1 MPFGVWLAFASQQ
14 PNQNQRKKYM
24 KNQITLPVAELKEA
38 LPGLTKVIG
47 KSRTLPVLQAIR
59 INRNPEGI
67 VTLSATDLDSHVTY
81 TAKTTQ
87 PGSPADV
94 LVPVDQLAKATKCS
108 SPKEEIGFVSEGK
121 DKVKLRYNIAGN
133 VVEQTITTL
142 PAGEFPPAPQV
153 KQPGVQL
160 DPQFGQALKQAL
172 ACCSEDASRYVLRGA
187 CLDVSDKKFHYV
199 VGTDGRSLFSA
210 NSFCFT
216 LEKSVIIPDSKFLDW
231 SDFLDEQPTHLS
243 VQPGEE
249 AQEAKDG
256 QPAKEGKPAYVKL
269 ESPRWSFVTKEIDGT
284 FPNWR
289 QCVPTTNSKW
299 TQVVLSEEAVKQLIQ
314 VIPNLPGGDSS
325 NATIRLRVDRYLTIE
340 GQSKDGGEWT
350 SVPVQTVNVTGD
362 AVSIALNRH
371 YLLKGLRFGLNKL
384 EIEDSLSPLVISNG
398 GKKMVIMPVR
408 MDDGKIQV
416 SPAPVSASEP
426 ATESPTSTPT
436 EQTQP
441 PTPSEAPTEERTD
454 MPRTA
459 RATTPEAMTTFE
471 PVETH
476 ANNNGNGSGNG
487 SAVKSLVDHVEQI
500 KESLKGVIRDLNNM
514 IDIVKL
520 AEKER
525 KSSEKE
531 IEAIRSKLRQ
541 IQSVAI

>member
-1 MPFGVWLAFASQQ
+1 
-14 PNQNQRKKYM
+14 M
-24 KNQITLPVAELKEA
+24 KSQITIPVAELKEA

-47 KSRTLPVLQAIR
+47 KSRTLPVLQTVR
-59 INRNPEGI
+59 INRNLEGI
-67 VTLSATDLDSHVTY
+67 VTLHATDLDSFVTY
-81 TAKTTQ
+81 TAKDVQ
-87 PGSPADV
+87 QGSPTQV

-108 SPKEEIGFVSEGK
+108 SPKEDIGFVPEGK

-133 VVEQTITTL
+133 VVEQTISTC
-142 PAGEFPPAPQV
+142 AVDEFPPAPQV
-153 KQPGVQL
+153 KQPGIQL
-160 DPQFGQALKQAL
+160 EPQFGQALKQAL

-231 SDFLDEQPTHLS
+231 SDFLDEQPASLS
-243 VQPGEE
+243 VEPGQE

-256 QPAKEGKPAYVKL
+256 QPAKEGTPGHVKL
-269 ESPRWSFVTKEIDGT
+269 ESPRWTFVTKEIDGK

-299 TQVVLSEEAVKQLIQ
+299 TQVVLSDEAVKQLIQ
-314 VIPNLPGGDSS
+314 VIPNLPGADSS
-325 NATIRLRVDRYLTIE
+325 NATIRLRVDGNFVVE
-340 GQSKDGGEWT
+340 GQGKDDESWT
-350 SVPVQTVNVTGD
+350 SVPVQRVNITGGPV
-362 AVSIALNRH
+362 AIALNRQ
-371 YLLKGLRFGLNKL
+371 YLLKGLRFSLNKL
-384 EIEDSLSPLVISNG
+384 EIEDSLSPMVMSNG

-416 SPAPVSASEP
+416 SSAPAATSAP

-441 PTPSEAPTEERTD
+441 PTQSEAPTEERTD

-459 RATTPEAMTTFE
+459 RTTTPEAMTTFQ
-471 PVETH
+471 PAETH
-476 ANNNGNGSGNG
+476 ATNHGNGNGNG

>member
-1 MPFGVWLAFASQQ
+1 MWLAFPFQQ
-14 PNQNQRKKYM
+14 PNQNQRKRIHEKP
-24 KNQITLPVAELKEA
+24 NHIPVAELKEA

-47 KSRTLPVLQAIR
+47 KSRSLPVLQTVR

-81 TAKTTQ
+81 TTKTVQ
-87 PGSPADV
+87 QGSPADV
-94 LVPVDQLAKATKCS
+94 LVPVDQLTKAAKCS
-108 SPKEEIGFVSEGK
+108 SPKEEIGFVPEGK

-142 PAGEFPPAPQV
+142 PASEFPPAPQV
-153 KQPGVQL
+153 KQPRVQL
-160 DPQFGQALKQAL
+160 EPQFGQALKQAL
-172 ACCSEDASRYVLRGA
+172 ACCSEDSSRYVLRGA

-216 LEKSVIIPDSKFLDW
+216 LEKSIIIPDSKFLDW
-231 SDFLDEQPTHLS
+231 SDFLDEQPACLS
-243 VQPGEE
+243 VEPGQE

-256 QPAKEGKPAYVKL
+256 QPAKEGAPGHVKL

-314 VIPNLPGGDSS
+314 VIPNLPGSDSS

-340 GQSKDGGEWT
+340 GQSKDDGEWT
-350 SVPVQTVNVTGD
+350 SVPVQTVNVTGNP
-362 AVSIALNRH
+362 VTIAFNRH

-416 SPAPVSASEP
+416 SSAPAATPVP

-441 PTPSEAPTEERTD
+441 PTQSEAPTEERTD

-459 RATTPEAMTTFE
+459 RATTPEAMTTFQ

-476 ANNNGNGSGNG
+476 ANNNGNG

-500 KESLKGVIRDLNNM
+500 KENLKGVIRDLNNM